1 MSPLNT
7 KETIAA
13 IAAILHRYG
22 IDVVQT
28 DQWSTDFIR
37 DMMREHGISVIQ
49 MSWGRTNKAHLFEE
63 LRLKI
68 AMGLMDMPPDHY
80 LRNDL
85 ILTKR
90 RATNDGP
97 KIVHPR
103 TGDGRHGDMA
113 PALALAVKRWIEEPA
128 PTGPEIG
135 SREYLQE
142 AELKAKLAHIEKV
155 RGQAQDRK
163 WWEGA

>member
-1 MSPLNT
+1 
-7 KETIAA
+7 
-13 IAAILHRYG
+13 
-22 IDVVQT
+22 
-28 DQWSTDFIR
+28 
-37 DMMREHGISVIQ
+37 
-49 MSWGRTNKAHLFEE
+49 
-63 LRLKI
+63 
-68 AMGLMDMPPDHY
+68 MPPDHY